1 MGFYEWRP
9 YVSVAQR
16 RANANREMQKLRKKG
31 MDIEPVEIQGRKI
44 ARTFWGEGW
53 CNHLEQFSDYANRLP
68 RGKAGSPLGI
78 GQESAKNSLWNRQ
91 TV

>member
-9 YVSVAQR
+9 YVPVAQR
-16 RANANREMQKLRKKG
+16 RAKANREMQKLRKQG
-31 MDIEPVEIQGRKI
+31 VDIEPVEVQGRKI

-68 RGKAGSPLGI
+68 RGRTYVRNGSVCHLAISKGKI
-78 GQESAKNSLWNRQ
+78 G
-91 TV
+91 